1 MRIKRILALTA
12 PLLLYGAARAFAAA
26 SGLPADGPVTTF
38 VNVRR
43 VAA

>member
-12 PLLLYGAARAFAAA
+12 PLLLYGATKALAAA

-43 VAA
+43 VGA